1 MQVFFKGLLKILKRF
16 TVLAAAILSSLL
28 LVFSV
33 TVANLFINGKM
44 FQEKKF
50 VKTEVAVKK
59 PEEVQKKKEVKK
71 PSRKPNRQKSNSR
84 SPKAGPRMAMNLG
97 TASAGGGAAI
107 SENLV
112 ADFRGGAMS
121 NESGDVDKKPTS
133 RSMPNFQVPPQIR
146 DREIDAI
153 LRLSFC
159 VDVTG
164 RAYDI
169 RVVEESPAGTGLA
182 QAGKDALARMSFEPA
197 EKDGKSVPFC
207 GMEQPF
213 EVKFHD

>member
-1 MQVFFKGLLKILKRF
+1 MIKKLIKRF
-16 TVLAAAILSSLL
+16 SVLIVAILSSLL

-33 TVANLFINGKM
+33 TVANLFISGKM
-44 FQEKKF
+44 NQQKKY

-59 PEEVQKKKEVKK
+59 PEEIQKKQEQKK
-71 PSRKPNRQKSNSR
+71 PARKPNRQKSTSR
-84 SPKAGPRMAMNLG
+84 APKAGPRMAMNLG

-107 SENLV
+107 NEALV
-112 ADFRGGAMS
+112 ADFRGGALS
-121 NESGDVDKKPTS
+121 NESGDVDKKPNS

-146 DREIDAI
+146 DSEIDAS

-159 VDVTG
+159 VDASG
-164 RAYDI
+164 RVYDI
-169 RVVEESPAGTGLA
+169 RVIEESPAGSGLA
-182 QAGKDALARMSFEPA
+182 QAGKEALGRMTFEPA

>member
-1 MQVFFKGLLKILKRF
+1 MIKKLIKRF
-16 TVLAAAILSSLL
+16 SVLIVAILSSLL

-33 TVANLFINGKM
+33 TVANLFISGKM
-44 FQEKKF
+44 NQQKKY

-59 PEEVQKKKEVKK
+59 PEEIQKKQEQKK
-71 PSRKPNRQKSNSR
+71 PARKPNRQKSTSR
-84 SPKAGPRMAMNLG
+84 APKAGPRMAMNLG

-107 SENLV
+107 NEALV
-112 ADFRGGAMS
+112 ADFRGGALS
-121 NESGDVDKKPTS
+121 NESGDVDKKPNS

-146 DREIDAI
+146 DSEIDAS

-159 VDVTG
+159 VDASG
-164 RAYDI
+164 RVYDI
-169 RVVEESPAGTGLA
+169 RVIEESPAGSGLA
-182 QAGKDALARMSFEPA
+182 QAGREALGRMTFEPA

>member
-1 MQVFFKGLLKILKRF
+1 MIKKLIKRF
-16 TVLAAAILSSLL
+16 SVLIVAILSSLL

-33 TVANLFINGKM
+33 TVANLFISGKM
-44 FQEKKF
+44 NQQKKY

-59 PEEVQKKKEVKK
+59 PEEIQKKQEQKK
-71 PSRKPNRQKSNSR
+71 PARKPNRQKSTSR
-84 SPKAGPRMAMNLG
+84 APKAGPRMAMNLG

-107 SENLV
+107 NETLV
-112 ADFRGGAMS
+112 ADFRGGALS
-121 NESGDVDKKPTS
+121 NESGDVDKKPNS

-146 DREIDAI
+146 DSEIDAS

-159 VDVTG
+159 VDASG
-164 RAYDI
+164 RVYDI
-169 RVVEESPAGTGLA
+169 RVIEESPAGSGLA
-182 QAGKDALARMSFEPA
+182 QAGREALGRMTFEPA

>member
-1 MQVFFKGLLKILKRF
+1 MIRFILKIFRRF
-16 TVLAAAILSSLL
+16 TVLTLAILSSLL

-33 TVANLFINGKM
+33 TVANLFLSGKV
-44 FQEKKF
+44 FHEKKF

-59 PEEVQKKKEVKK
+59 PEEAQKKQEQKK
-71 PSRKPNRQKSNSR
+71 PARKPNRQKSNSR

-107 SENLV
+107 NEELV

-121 NESGDVDKKPTS
+121 TESGDVDKKPVS

-146 DREIDAI
+146 DREIDAT

-159 VDVTG
+159 VDITG

-169 RVVEESPAGTGLA
+169 KIIEETPTGSGLA
-182 QAGKDALARMSFEPA
+182 SAGREALGRMTFEPA
-197 EKDGKSVPFC
+197 QKDGKSVPFC

-213 EVKFHD
+213 EVKFRD